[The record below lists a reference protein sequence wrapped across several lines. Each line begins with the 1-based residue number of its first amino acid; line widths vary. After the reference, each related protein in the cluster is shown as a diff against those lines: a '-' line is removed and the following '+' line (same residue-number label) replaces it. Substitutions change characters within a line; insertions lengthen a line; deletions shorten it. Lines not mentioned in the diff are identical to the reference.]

1 MPEKETNMKQIQRIM
16 VAMASLL
23 LVAAT
28 AVAGSPAA
36 SAKDVVTVLERGYGT
51 LSDLQAEFSQK
62 TALAS
67 LNREELGSGELFVK
81 KAAGEAMFRFNYT
94 KPRQQII
101 SNGKT
106 VWYYLPD
113 NKQVM
118 ISKLSTVFEGG
129 NGVALNYLTGMG
141 HLSADFTAG
150 LSEEGRDKKGNYV
163 LDLIPRKKS
172 PVMAKL
178 RLTVSARVVADFLE
192 DGTIREAFPVI
203 SSEVFDQLGNRTR
216 IEFRKV
222 RVNRGIGS
230 DRFNFKVPDGVEI
243 IKDR

>member
-1 MPEKETNMKQIQRIM
+1 MKQIQRLM
-16 VAMASLL
+16 VAIGALL
-23 LVAAT
+23 LLAAT
-28 AVAGSPAA
+28 SATDSPAA
-36 SAKDVVTVLERGYGT
+36 TAKDVVTVLEKGYRT
-51 LSDLQAEFSQK
+51 LSDLQADFSQK
-62 TALAS
+62 TSLAS
-67 LNREELGSGELFVK
+67 LNREERGSGELFIK
-81 KAAGEAMFRFNYT
+81 KAAGDAMFRFNYT

-118 ISKLSTVFEGG
+118 ISNLSTLFEGG

-150 LSEEGRDKKGNYV
+150 LAEEGRDKKGNYV

-172 PVMAKL
+172 PMMAKL
-178 RLTVSARVVADFLE
+178 RLTVSTRVVEDFL
-192 DGTIREAFPVI
+192 DSGTIREPFPVI
-203 SSEVFDQLGNRTR
+203 SSEVYDQLGNRTL
-216 IEFRKV
+216 IEFSKV

-230 DRFNFKVPDGVEI
+230 DRFTFKVPAGVEV
-243 IKDR
+243 IKNR

>member
-1 MPEKETNMKQIQRIM
+1 MKQIQRLM
-16 VAMASLL
+16 VSITALL
-23 LVAAT
+23 LLAAT
-28 AVAGSPAA
+28 SATGSPAA
-36 SAKDVVTVLERGYGT
+36 TAKDVVTVLEKGYVT
-51 LSDLQAEFSQK
+51 LSDLHAEFSQK

-67 LNREELGSGELFVK
+67 LNREERGSGELFIK
-81 KAAGEAMFRFNYT
+81 KAAGDAMFRFNYT

-118 ISKLSTVFEGG
+118 ISNLSTLYEGG
-129 NGVALNYLTGMG
+129 AGVALNYLTGMG
-141 HLSADFTAG
+141 HLSADFTSGFA
-150 LSEEGRDKKGNYV
+150 EEGRDKKGNYV

-172 PVMAKL
+172 PMMAKL
-178 RLTVSARVVADFLE
+178 RLTVSARVVEDFL
-192 DGTIREAFPVI
+192 DSGTIREPFPVI
-203 SSEVFDQLGNRTR
+203 SSEVYDQLGNRTL
-216 IEFRKV
+216 IEFSKV

-230 DRFNFKVPDGVEI
+230 DRFSFKVPAGVEV